1 MLICHIAD
9 DGVNV
14 YISTKN
20 SENENSTS
28 EVLKNR
34 FYLKLYTVLSYNL
47 DMNLRLWNQ
56 SWTKLQLMWN
66 MKQQ

>member
-14 YISTKN
+14 YISIKN

-56 SWTKLQLMWN
+56 S
-66 MKQQ
+66 